1 MKAEAKSNSKQTLKS
16 VLVVALALVILALG
30 VRLTMTAFTAN
41 DFLKA
46 VNTTEKTENLFTSD
60 LLVGYSS
67 APDSD
72 RLNADHQAKAL
83 SSSSD
88 TVSFDFNIYNYLL
101 NDTTAVNTNDVF
113 YTLEISAE
121 AVSARDAVSND
132 ALAYSIKQQGGE
144 SKSFGMNGS
153 ATLGS
158 QENPLKL
165 AGNAA
170 NSHHFTV
177 SLPTDDVGKVA
188 FVIKA
193 VVQEPKGTT
202 LNCLAAKIVTTSA
215 SEVSTYSLTKELV
228 AAKEGFKENNAA
240 YNYRITVTGEGKQVK
255 LIWPNSVELDP
266 FFDSKFRLSKDADS
280 GQPAHE
286 TNSDTSSVTFYLE
299 PGTHTINFYQ
309 VNLSQISDNKD
320 TFEKQFDVVVLGS

>member
-1 MKAEAKSNSKQTLKS
+1 MKAETEAKSKQTLKN
-16 VLVVALALVILALG
+16 VLVVALGLVVLALG

-67 APDSD
+67 APDAD
-72 RLNADHQAKAL
+72 RLNADHQPKAL
-83 SSSSD
+83 SS
-88 TVSFDFNIYNYLL
+88 TGAIVSFDFNIYNYLL

-121 AVSARDAVSND
+121 PASTRDAVSND
-132 ALAYSIKQQGGE
+132 AFAYSIQQQDGE

-158 QENPLKL
+158 QGNPLTL
-165 AGNAA
+165 AGNSAK
-170 NSHHFTV
+170 SHHFTV
-177 SLPTDDVGKVA
+177 TLPTDDVGKVA

-202 LNCLAAKIVTTSA
+202 LNCLAAKIVTTEA

-228 AAKEGFKENNAA
+228 VKAGDYAKTAA

-255 LIWPNSVELDP
+255 LSWPESVELEP
-266 FFDSKFRLSKDADS
+266 FFDSKFRLSQDIGS
-280 GQPAHE
+280 GSPTHGD
-286 TNSDTSSVTFYLE
+286 NSVIFYLE

-309 VNLSQISDNKD
+309 AIPDQIPSDKTTLEN
-320 TFEKQFDVVVLGS
+320 QFDVVMVGS

>member
-72 RLNADHQAKAL
+72 RLNADHKSRAL
-83 SSSSD
+83 SGSG
-88 TVSFDFNIYNYLL
+88 TVSFDFNVYNYLL
-101 NDTTAVNTNDVF
+101 NDTTAVNANDVF

-121 AVSARDAVSND
+121 PASARDAVSND
-132 ALAYSIKQQGGE
+132 MFAYSIQQQGGE
-144 SKSFGMNGS
+144 SKSFGINES

-158 QENPLKL
+158 QDNPLTL

-177 SLPTDDVGKVA
+177 ALPASDVGAVA
-188 FVIKA
+188 FIIKA
-193 VVQEPKGTT
+193 IVQEPKGTT
-202 LNCLAAKIVTTSA
+202 LNCLAAKIVTTEV
-215 SEVSTYSLTKELV
+215 SEVSTYALTKELV
-228 AAKEGFKENNAA
+228 VTGEFSQNAA

-255 LIWPNSVELDP
+255 LSWPESVELEP
-266 FFDSKFRLSKDADS
+266 FFDSKFRLNKGANSDA
-280 GQPAHE
+280 PAHDG
-286 TNSDTSSVTFYLE
+286 NSVTFYLE

-309 VNLSQISDNKD
+309 ANPELIPDDKK
-320 TFEKQFDVVVLGS
+320 TLEGQFSVTVIGS